1 MLVEIKT
8 LFIENNGYK
17 RNISLKKIYVN
28 SRNIV
33 SISDYQGAENFLL
46 QENSDFSKES
56 FSLIKINEG
65 GRTEDIIAFG
75 SADQIYNNIDIHPS
89 GKRLLNDW

>member
-1 MLVEIKT
+1 MLIEIKR
-8 LFIENNGYK
+8 LLIENEGYK
-17 RNISLKKIYVN
+17 RNITLQRMYVN
-28 SRNIV
+28 SSSII
-33 SISDYQGAENFLL
+33 SISDYHGAENFLL
-46 QENSDFSKES
+46 RENSRLAKES

-89 GKRLLNDW
+89 GKRLLND

>member
-56 FSLIKINEG
+56 FSLIKINQGNKLE
-65 GRTEDIIAFG
+65 EIIAFG
-75 SADQIYNNIDIHPS
+75 SAEQIYNSIGENLK
-89 GKRLLNDW
+89 GKQLLNG